1 MGCGRHA
8 QSIKHSLYPHPVRV
22 FMPTALLVS
31 CAMYRHGTARM
42 PAALKAAGFR
52 VFAIFPRNSL
62 LEFSDHVDGRHTFDP
77 GMPVDDLTVTAARA
91 AAQLHADIIIG
102 CEESAV
108 QVLGSAGRL
117 LERVAED
124 SADAHRLRFLQG
136 WYGGVCWEEERSRC
150 VELMAEAGIRTPRQ
164 VLVDPRRIVPND
176 LSALGAPLLLKF
188 DGSSAGR
195 GVFLASD
202 ARHATELVTELEQ
215 MSAFPGGRRVVAQ
228 EFVRGRAA
236 SVSFCALGGRM
247 LEGFAYTVLQ
257 HQPEPFGPASVIELA
272 DLPDLMDMARRMVEL
287 TRYSGFGGI
296 DAILPEDGGPPV
308 FLEFNARPTQTTH
321 LGSLAGSDLC
331 RAMACALKG
340 APYEGA
346 FGRTSG
352 KAVALFPA
360 EWVRDAK
367 SRYLTAAHHDVPWT
381 ERRMTAAILNITP
394 QLNPA

>member
-1 MGCGRHA
+1 
-8 QSIKHSLYPHPVRV
+8 
-22 FMPTALLVS
+22 MPTALLVS

-52 VFAIFPRNSL
+52 VFTICPRNSL
-62 LEFSDHVDGRHTFDP
+62 LEFSDHVDGRHSFDP
-77 GMPVDDLTVTAARA
+77 GMPADDLTVTAARA
-91 AAQLHADIIIG
+91 AVQVCADIVIG

-117 LERVAED
+117 LAQVAED
-124 SADAHRLRFLQG
+124 SADAPKLRVLQR
-136 WYGGVCWEEERSRC
+136 WYGDVCWEEARSHC
-150 VELMAEAGIRTPRQ
+150 VELAAEAGIRTPRQ
-164 VLVDPRRIVPND
+164 IVVDPRRIAPND
-176 LSALGAPLLLKF
+176 LFALGTPLLLKY

-202 ARHATELVTELEQ
+202 ARHATELLAGEEQ
-215 MSAFPGGRRVVAQ
+215 TSAFPAGRRVVAQ

-247 LEGFAYTVLQ
+247 LEGFGYTVLQ
-257 HQPEPFGPASVIELA
+257 HQPAPFGPASVIELA
-272 DLPDLMDMARRMVEL
+272 DLPQLMEMAHRMVEL

-308 FLEFNARPTQTTH
+308 FLEFNGRPTQTTH
-321 LGSLAGSDLC
+321 LGNLAGSDLC
-331 RAMACALKG
+331 RAMACALDG
-340 APYEGA
+340 RPYEGV

-352 KAVALFPA
+352 KTVALFPA
-360 EWVRDAK
+360 EWARDAN

-394 QLNPA
+394 QLTPA

>member
-1 MGCGRHA
+1 
-8 QSIKHSLYPHPVRV
+8 
-22 FMPTALLVS
+22 MPTALLVS
-31 CAMYRHGTARM
+31 CAMYRYGTARM

-62 LEFSDHVDGRHTFDP
+62 LEFSDYLDGRHPFDP

-91 AAQLHADIIIG
+91 AAQLHADIVIG

-117 LERVAED
+117 LAQVAEH
-124 SADAHRLRFLQG
+124 SADAHKLRVLQG
-136 WYGGVCWEEERSRC
+136 WYGDVCWEEARSRC
-150 VELMAEAGIRTPRQ
+150 VELAAEAGIRTPRQ
-164 VLVDPRRIVPND
+164 VLVDPRRISPID
-176 LSALGAPLLLKF
+176 LSALGAPLLLKY

-202 ARHATELVTELEQ
+202 ARHATELVAELEQ
-215 MSAFPGGRRVVAQ
+215 TSAFPPDRRVVAQ
-228 EFVRGRAA
+228 EYVRGRAA

-257 HQPEPFGPASVIELA
+257 HQPEPFGPASVVELA
-272 DLPDLMDMARRMVEL
+272 DLPQLMDMARGMVEL

-296 DAILPEDGGPPV
+296 DAVLPEDGGPPV

-331 RAMACALKG
+331 QAMACALEG
-340 APYEGA
+340 RPYEGV

-352 KAVALFPA
+352 KTVALFPA
-360 EWVRDAK
+360 EWVRDAS

-394 QLNPA
+394 QLTTA

>member
-1 MGCGRHA
+1 
-8 QSIKHSLYPHPVRV
+8 
-22 FMPTALLVS
+22 MPTALLVS

-62 LEFSDHVDGRHTFDP
+62 LEFSDHVDGRHPFAA

-91 AAQLHADIIIG
+91 AAQLGADIVIG

-108 QVLGSAGRL
+108 RVLGLAGRL
-117 LERVAED
+117 LERLAGD
-124 SADAHRLRFLQG
+124 SADARRLRFLQG
-136 WYGGVCWEEERSRC
+136 WYGDVCWEEARSRC
-150 VELMAEAGIRTPRQ
+150 VELAAEAGIRTPRQ
-164 VLVDPRRIVPND
+164 VLVDPRRLGSND
-176 LSALGAPLLLKF
+176 LSGLGAPLLLKY

-202 ARHATELVTELEQ
+202 ARHATDMVAELEQ
-215 MSAFPGGRRVVAQ
+215 TSAFPAGRRLVAQ

-236 SVSFCALGGRM
+236 SVSFCALDGRM

-272 DLPDLMDMARRMVEL
+272 DLPPLMEMARSMVEL

-331 RAMACALKG
+331 RAMACALDG
-340 APYEGA
+340 RPYEGM
-346 FGRTSG
+346 FGRAPG
-352 KAVALFPA
+352 KTVALFPA
-360 EWVRDAK
+360 EWARDAN

-394 QLNPA
+394 QLHPA